1 MGNMTDTATFT
12 LPFVIPEEIRI
23 NIERA
28 IKKAVPPGS
37 RVLVHPA
44 NALYTQLLHGG
55 YLSHW
60 KILGTLAF
68 DENRQHTFIKATA
81 SLSEIN
87 TMEVDALLT
96 VDPCHVSEPSPEA
109 QKISRKIGCACINL
123 CENYDSRIH
132 RAQLEKQLDPMQ
144 YFWGAYPHCVEIQM
158 PRWGLGDFL
167 CGLTAAR
174 EFARRHP
181 DIKILFNRIP
191 KIVEAFGDNLVSP
204 GKGIAISIAKPD
216 SLFFWWEQK
225 KNFAA
230 NYTDCYFLSLGL
242 DSQSPPLPELPSL
255 PPFEQLKG
263 VKYIVL
269 QPRAAG
275 IFAMPHLPWSVLQH
289 LIDASP
295 LPVFLAGRKG
305 SGKGLLGIDTSFAGD
320 ELDMLRLIQN
330 AALILTPR
338 SATAHI
344 AAGYGI
350 PSIVWLPDDHLN
362 WHLDYPNWP
371 VQTIP
376 AASGNVEE
384 RLLDALSKF
393 LGPELPLSRKKF
405 TVTRTMH
412 AYASRNLCL
421 LQRIAF
427 RAIRHMKRLAK
438 KILR

>member
-1 MGNMTDTATFT
+1 
-12 LPFVIPEEIRI
+12 
-23 NIERA
+23 
-28 IKKAVPPGS
+28 
-37 RVLVHPA
+37 
-44 NALYTQLLHGG
+44 
-55 YLSHW
+55 
-60 KILGTLAF
+60 
-68 DENRQHTFIKATA
+68 
-81 SLSEIN
+81 
-87 TMEVDALLT
+87 
-96 VDPCHVSEPSPEA
+96 
-109 QKISRKIGCACINL
+109 
-123 CENYDSRIH
+123 
-132 RAQLEKQLDPMQ
+132 
-144 YFWGAYPHCVEIQM
+144 
-158 PRWGLGDFL
+158 
-167 CGLTAAR
+167 
-174 EFARRHP
+174 
-181 DIKILFNRIP
+181 
-191 KIVEAFGDNLVSP
+191 
-204 GKGIAISIAKPD
+204 
-216 SLFFWWEQK
+216 
-225 KNFAA
+225 
-230 NYTDCYFLSLGL
+230 
-242 DSQSPPLPELPSL
+242 
-255 PPFEQLKG
+255 
-263 VKYIVL
+263 
-269 QPRAAG
+269 
-275 IFAMPHLPWSVLQH
+275 MPHLPWSVLQH

-350 PSIVWLPDDHLN
+350 PSIVWLPDDYLN